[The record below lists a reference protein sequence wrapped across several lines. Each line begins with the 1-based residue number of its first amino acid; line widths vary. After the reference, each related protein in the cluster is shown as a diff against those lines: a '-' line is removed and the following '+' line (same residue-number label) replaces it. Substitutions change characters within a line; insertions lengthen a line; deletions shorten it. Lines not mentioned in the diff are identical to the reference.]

1 MDNKKEQAQLQT
13 ALKAIAQLERTV
25 NVLAV
30 RLSALERENAK
41 LKSAVIKTKSDVA
54 TLDRKV
60 RE

>member
-25 NVLAV
+25 NLLAV

-41 LKSAVIKTKSDVA
+41 LKSAVIKAKSDVA
-54 TLDRKV
+54 AVERKIKG
-60 RE
+60 